1 MTAFSIFVMLKFFG
15 HFVLPFQT
23 FRFADYTFLLIAGVL
38 LSSCGSSRDED
49 VTGSTTQPS
58 TPTTP
63 TTPST
68 PTNERPSD
76 GQIGNRK

>member
-1 MTAFSIFVMLKFFG
+1 MRQIILNMNRRLI
-15 HFVLPFQT
+15 P
-23 FRFADYTFLLIAGVL
+23 FLLIAGVL

-49 VTGSTTQPS
+49 VTDSTTQPS